1 MDSVTYKQKRSDTS
15 ESWIACIFFVMN
27 LVKLEKI
34 AKQYAIFCAL
44 FKNWY
49 QSRIFT
55 NLLIDHANSYT
66 KKVLRIETNPKF
78 RLINP

>member
-1 MDSVTYKQKRSDTS
+1 MVQFCRGIIDTS

-34 AKQYAIFCAL
+34 AKQYAIFCTL

-55 NLLIDHANSYT
+55 NLLIDDAYSHT

-78 RLINP
+78 RLITP